1 MAERGKFWTAAETKL
16 LIDTWSHDNFQKQLH
31 GAKWNDNVF
40 GQIMNTLAKRGYHRT
55 AQQCCAKIK
64 SLKRRYK
71 EIADRLRKSG
81 EGRESDADNVPAD
94 FPFFEDIDAVMGG
107 RASVSPVHLLD
118 SASGDT
124 QPQTGFQQGEVDTPK
139 KSCSRPSTPQSTSRP
154 DTPTPLTG
162 RIKLDT
168 LPGTLVTSVPETPAG
183 EIPDSPGSSTSRTAT
198 DIHGSSSSRT
208 ATDIHGSSSSRT
220 VTDIHGS
227 SSSRTVT
234 DIAGPS
240 TQPDANT
247 PSTSAGKGAYEPKK
261 KRRRKLTKLE
271 KAEASADTLVTKV
284 LADQAKRREESAEI
298 EKRRLELATQT
309 AERKAER
316 DRQFMQQMQQMMALM
331 VQSIGAQSYPP
342 PTPFPMGY
350 QPGPGYPLSGQPG
363 PGYPLSGQPG
373 PGYPPSGQPGP
384 GYPPSGQPGPG
395 YPPSGQLQ
403 PGPGFYP
410 FMPIPPAITNPPPGD
425 QSSPDDDS
433 DH

>member
-234 DIAGPS
+234 DIHGSSSSRTVTDIYGSSSIRTVTDIAGPS

-247 PSTSAGKGAYEPKK
+247 PSTSTGKGAYEPKK
-261 KRRRKLTKLE
+261 KRRRNLTKLE

-331 VQSIGAQSYPP
+331 VQSIAAQSYSP
-342 PTPFPMGY
+342 PTPLPMGY
-350 QPGPGYPLSGQPG
+350 QPGPGYP
-363 PGYPLSGQPG
+363 
-373 PGYPPSGQPGP
+373 PS
-384 GYPPSGQPGPG
+384 S
-395 YPPSGQLQ
+395 QLQ

-410 FMPIPPAITNPPPGD
+410 PTLHVLPLGKELMSRRRRGGGN
-425 QSSPDDDS
+425 
-433 DH
+433 

>member
-1 MAERGKFWTAAETKL
+1 M
-16 LIDTWSHDNFQKQLH
+16 
-31 GAKWNDNVF
+31 
-40 GQIMNTLAKRGYHRT
+40 
-55 AQQCCAKIK
+55 
-64 SLKRRYK
+64 
-71 EIADRLRKSG
+71 
-81 EGRESDADNVPAD
+81 
-94 FPFFEDIDAVMGG
+94 
-107 RASVSPVHLLD
+107 
-118 SASGDT
+118 
-124 QPQTGFQQGEVDTPK
+124 DTPER
-139 KSCSRPSTPQSTSRP
+139 SCSRPSTPQSTSRP

-162 RIKLDT
+162 RIELDT
-168 LPGTLVTSVPETPAG
+168 VPGTLVTSVPETPAG
-183 EIPDSPGSSTSRTAT
+183 EIPDSP
-198 DIHGSSSSRT
+198 
-208 ATDIHGSSSSRT
+208 
-220 VTDIHGS
+220 GS

-309 AERKAER
+309 AEREAER

-384 GYPPSGQPGPG
+384 G
-395 YPPSGQLQ
+395 
-403 PGPGFYP
+403 
-410 FMPIPPAITNPPPGD
+410 T
-425 QSSPDDDS
+425 
-433 DH
+433 H

>member
-16 LIDTWSHDNFQKQLH
+16 LIDTWSQDSIQKQLH
-31 GAKWNDNVF
+31 GTKRNDNVF
-40 GQIMNTLAKRGYHRT
+40 AQIVNTLAKRGYHRT
-55 AQQCCAKIK
+55 AQQCRAKIK
-64 SLKRRYK
+64 SLKKRYK

-81 EGRESDADNVPAD
+81 EGRESDADDVPAD

-124 QPQTGFQQGEVDTPK
+124 QPQTGLQEGEVDTPER
-139 KSCSRPSTPQSTSRP
+139 SCSRPSTPQSTSRP

-162 RIKLDT
+162 RIELDT

-208 ATDIHGSSSSRT
+208 ATDIT
-220 VTDIHGS
+220 
-227 SSSRTVT
+227 
-234 DIAGPS
+234 GPS
-240 TQPDANT
+240 TQPDAKT
-247 PSTSAGKGAYEPKK
+247 PSTSTEKGPYEPKK
-261 KRRRKLTKLE
+261 KRRRKLNKLE

-309 AERKAER
+309 AEREAER
-316 DRQFMQQMQQMMALM
+316 DRQFMQQMMALM

-342 PTPFPMGY
+342 PTLFPMGY
-350 QPGPGYPLSGQPG
+350 
-363 PGYPLSGQPG
+363 QPG

-384 GYPPSGQPGPG
+384 GYPPSDQPGPG

-403 PGPGFYP
+403 PGPGVYP
-410 FMPIPPAITNPPPGD
+410 FMPIPPAITNPHPD
-425 QSSPDDDS
+425 EQSSPDDDS

>member
-1 MAERGKFWTAAETKL
+1 M
-16 LIDTWSHDNFQKQLH
+16 
-31 GAKWNDNVF
+31 
-40 GQIMNTLAKRGYHRT
+40 
-55 AQQCCAKIK
+55 
-64 SLKRRYK
+64 
-71 EIADRLRKSG
+71 
-81 EGRESDADNVPAD
+81 
-94 FPFFEDIDAVMGG
+94 
-107 RASVSPVHLLD
+107 SPVHLLD

-124 QPQTGFQQGEVDTPK
+124 QPQTGLQEGEVDTPER
-139 KSCSRPSTPQSTSRP
+139 SCSRPSTPQSTSRP

-162 RIKLDT
+162 RIELDT
-168 LPGTLVTSVPETPAG
+168 VPGTLVTSVPETPTG
-183 EIPDSPGSSTSRTAT
+183 EIPDSP
-198 DIHGSSSSRT
+198 
-208 ATDIHGSSSSRT
+208 GSSSSRT

-298 EKRRLELATQT
+298 EKRRLEIATQT
-309 AERKAER
+309 AEHEAER

-373 PGYPPSGQPGP
+373 PVYPPSGQPGP
-384 GYPPSGQPGPG
+384 GYPLSGQPGPG

-403 PGPGFYP
+403 PGPGFYL
-410 FMPIPPAITNPPPGD
+410 FMPIPPAITNSPPDD